1 VRIGGVS
8 KALWILFFFL
18 LCWPFLG
25 GADRPVSIFGIPSV
39 LFYIFGC
46 WGLLIAALWTVSGR
60 MKE

>member
-1 VRIGGVS
+1 MRGEGVS
-8 KALWILFFFL
+8 KALWILFLFL

-25 GADRPVSIFGIPSV
+25 VADRSVSIFGIPLV
-39 LFYIFGC
+39 LLYIFGC